1 MGIRT
6 RRRRGYALIEFTIVG
21 IPAIFL
27 TASIIEMSLD
37 GWQFE
42 SMTYAIQVAARYACQ
57 HGRTCTKN
65 GNTCTI
71 EVENVASLINAQA
84 PSLDPSQLNV
94 TLTTHSA
101 SVTCNP
107 LNSCLTNTAQ
117 FPNSTDNGVGF
128 PITITATYP
137 MKSLFPMMW
146 FGSNTSSGT
155 AFTLG
160 ATAYQT
166 IVY

>member
-1 MGIRT
+1 M
-6 RRRRGYALIEFTIVG
+6 IEFLLVG
-21 IPAIFL
+21 IPVIFL

-37 GWQFE
+37 SWQFE
-42 SMTYAIQVAARYACQ
+42 SMAYAVQTAARYACQ

-65 GNTCTI
+65 GNACTI
-71 EVENVASLINAQA
+71 EVEDVAGLINAQA

-101 SVTCNP
+101 SVSCTP

-128 PITITATYP
+128 PITISATYP
-137 MKSLFPMMW
+137 MKSMFPMMW
-146 FGSNTSSGT
+146 FGSGNFTGS

-160 ATAYQT
+160 ANAYQT